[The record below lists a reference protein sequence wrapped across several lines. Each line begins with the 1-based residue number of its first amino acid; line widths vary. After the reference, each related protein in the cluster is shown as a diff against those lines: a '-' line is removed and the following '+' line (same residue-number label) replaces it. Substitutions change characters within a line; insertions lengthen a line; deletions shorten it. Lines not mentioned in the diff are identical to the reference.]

1 MRILVLSDIHANY
14 EALLSLDKHVREC
27 DCVFSLGDITGYSCA
42 VNECIDYARNNNF
55 ICIQGNHDRYVIEG
69 LDCQTKYLNES
80 VSFGINHAINV
91 ISPENLA
98 WLKTL
103 PLVYSIKID
112 NITILIAH
120 GSPFDPINC
129 YVYKNNTD
137 FEAWNQFIYDY
148 IFIGHTHRE
157 LTHQVKNSII
167 INPGSVG
174 QARDFEGKACACI
187 LDTES
192 RVIERLHI
200 KYDYMKN
207 LNHSLIFGA
216 SDWIYKHYQTVL
228 E

>member
-27 DCVFSLGDITGYSCA
+27 DCVLSLGDITGYSCA

-69 LDCQTKYLNES
+69 LDCQTKFLNES
-80 VSFGINHAINV
+80 VRFGINHAISV
-91 ISPENLA
+91 ISTENLA

-112 NITILIAH
+112 NTTILIAH

-129 YVYKNNTD
+129 YVYENNTD